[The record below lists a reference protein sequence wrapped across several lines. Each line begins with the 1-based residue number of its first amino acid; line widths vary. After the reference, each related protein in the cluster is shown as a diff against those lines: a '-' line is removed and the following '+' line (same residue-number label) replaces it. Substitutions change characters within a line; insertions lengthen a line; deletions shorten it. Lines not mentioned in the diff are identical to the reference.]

1 MGRRLEVGRAAE
13 PGSRRSA
20 PARPAPARVVPAPA
34 PGLRGAP
41 KMAAWR
47 NPTFWLLALDAALVV
62 AGTAGY
68 ATGRWP
74 GWATIGVNAL
84 AIYVGFTVL
93 HESVHRL
100 AHPNRFVNDAVGWIT
115 GLPLTVT
122 QPTFRVVH
130 LAHHAKTNQPGDDP
144 DFVVGHG
151 PWWKRPASFLSPLW
165 EYRFHYYRRRG
176 WKSPAELAAQVGLDA
191 VIVALVAG
199 AALTGRLGALAVVW
213 IVPALLAVTFLAFAF
228 DYLPHRPQDSTERYL
243 DTRAYPSPVLNVVL
257 LGQNYHLVHHAWV
270 TVPWFRY
277 QPAFRA
283 ARADLEAVGARI
295 RAGAHR
301 DPLPVPS
308 VTA

>member
-1 MGRRLEVGRAAE
+1 MV
-13 PGSRRSA
+13 
-20 PARPAPARVVPAPA
+20 
-34 PGLRGAP
+34 
-41 KMAAWR
+41 
-47 NPTFWLLALDAALVV
+47 
-62 AGTAGY
+62 
-68 ATGRWP
+68 
-74 GWATIGVNAL
+74 
-84 AIYVGFTVL
+84 
-93 HESVHRL
+93 
-100 AHPNRFVNDAVGWIT
+100 
-115 GLPLTVT
+115 
-122 QPTFRVVH
+122 
-130 LAHHAKTNQPGDDP
+130 
-144 DFVVGHG
+144 
-151 PWWKRPASFLSPLW
+151 
-165 EYRFHYYRRRG
+165 
-176 WKSPAELAAQVGLDA
+176 
-191 VIVALVAG
+191 
-199 AALTGRLGALAVVW
+199 TGRLGALAVVW

>member
-1 MGRRLEVGRAAE
+1 MVRKPEEWRAVGA
-13 PGSRRSA
+13 GSR
-20 PARPAPARVVPAPA
+20 RPAPARVVPAPD

-41 KMAAWR
+41 KTAAWW
-47 NPTFWLLALDAALVV
+47 NPTLWLLALDAGLLV

-68 ATGRWP
+68 LSGRWP
-74 GWATIGVNAL
+74 AWATVAAHTL
-84 AIYVGFTVL
+84 AIYLGFTVL

-122 QPTFRVVH
+122 QPTFRFVH
-130 LAHHAKTNQPGDDP
+130 LAHHSKTNQAGDDP
-144 DFVVGHG
+144 DLAVGQG
-151 PWWKRPASFLSPLW
+151 PWWWRPVTFLSPLW

-176 WKSPAELAAQVGLDA
+176 WKSPTELAAQLVLDA
-191 VIVALVAG
+191 AIMALVIG
-199 AALTGRLGALAVVW
+199 AAVTGTLGAVAVIW
-213 IVPALLAVTFLAFAF
+213 IAPALLAVSFLAFAF
-228 DYLPHRPQDSTERYL
+228 DYLPHRPYDSTERYL

-277 QPAFRA
+277 QAAFRA
-283 ARADLEAVGARI
+283 ARADLEA
-295 RAGAHR
+295 HR
-301 DPLPVPS
+301 SPLPASS